1 MRSDKPGCFFKKI
14 NKIKQTSI
22 TLARLATWA
31 GKDLYKKK
39 KEGIGELNRWRCR
52 RGVSLFVGRERENIW
67 QHSQIFIHSSH
78 VFHGVPFLSCFGEY
92 VSQSMWRLSKVHN
105 QRKVNVKHRHALI
118 SLPNTHIGR
127 VLKQ

>member
-52 RGVSLFVGRERENIW
+52 RGVSLFVGREREYLAAFTNFY
-67 QHSQIFIHSSH
+67 SQQSRISRSAIF
-78 VFHGVPFLSCFGEY
+78 VPFWRVCQSKY
-92 VSQSMWRLSKVHN
+92 VAAFQS
-105 QRKVNVKHRHALI
+105 
-118 SLPNTHIGR
+118 T
-127 VLKQ
+127 